1 MHQQMR
7 RQPEQVAVVAV
18 VAAVPA
24 AMAANAAN
32 AALAETVVNSL
43 QTILSEGSKVIPYA
57 AFFM

>member
-1 MHQQMR
+1 MR